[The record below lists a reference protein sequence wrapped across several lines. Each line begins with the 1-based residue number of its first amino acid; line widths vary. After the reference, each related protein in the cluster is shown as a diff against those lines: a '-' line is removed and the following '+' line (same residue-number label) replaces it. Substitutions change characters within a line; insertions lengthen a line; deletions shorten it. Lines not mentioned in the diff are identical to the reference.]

1 MPDYIGG
8 FNTSLEYKR
17 FEFST
22 LFSFV
27 IGGDIYD
34 NSGKYQFLGVSK
46 KFWNFREDFLDRWTQ
61 PGDIAKYPRL
71 VTDATNYPGVPSE
84 DQFNST
90 MFLHDASYLRLR
102 ELTVAYRV
110 SPELLK
116 KWKIKSLRFYLTGN
130 NLLTFTKYTGG
141 DPEITRDF
149 ENPQDRNLSPNVTY
163 LTAPTQRTVVFGI
176 NLGF

>member
-1 MPDYIGG
+1 
-8 FNTSLEYKR
+8 
-17 FEFST
+17 
-22 LFSFV
+22 
-27 IGGDIYD
+27 
-34 NSGKYQFLGVSK
+34 
-46 KFWNFREDFLDRWTQ
+46 
-61 PGDIAKYPRL
+61 
-71 VTDATNYPGVPSE
+71 
-84 DQFNST
+84 